1 MVDTIR
7 YPQMTELSEEETM
20 TYAYTVR
27 TNSTN
32 LLKDDNE
39 NAIYQDIS
47 NSGEYCYVI
56 FLSIAMCVLCFV
68 KTHPKICKIAVKM

>member
-1 MVDTIR
+1 
-7 YPQMTELSEEETM
+7 MTELSEEETM

-47 NSGEYCYVI
+47 NSGEYC
-56 FLSIAMCVLCFV
+56 
-68 KTHPKICKIAVKM
+68 

>member
-32 LLKDDNE
+32 LLKDDNQ

-47 NSGEYCYVI
+47 NSGEYI
-56 FLSIAMCVLCFV
+56 FVNTLTGQKSS
-68 KTHPKICKIAVKM
+68 KTLGL